1 MRFAIQAAAAKLF
14 FLPPYNTPSH
24 RSKPVRPLA
33 QSDGHDSP
41 GLFDELVPRHTAL
54 VDETVVRF

>member
-1 MRFAIQAAAAKLF
+1 MRFAIQAAAAKLL

-24 RSKPVRPLA
+24 RSKPRPLA
-33 QSDGHDSP
+33 HSDGHDSP